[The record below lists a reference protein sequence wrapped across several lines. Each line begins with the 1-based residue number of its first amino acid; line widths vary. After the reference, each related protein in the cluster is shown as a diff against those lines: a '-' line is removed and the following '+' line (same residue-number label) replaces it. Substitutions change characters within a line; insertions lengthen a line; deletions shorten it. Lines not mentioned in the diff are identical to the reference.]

1 MASVPSQM
9 GRSDGKSNS
18 HGKSNGK
25 SSNGQHV
32 ERRPVS
38 VPDRQSQQGV
48 SSENQQSAAL
58 HRIAEVRFQQGV
70 SVRCAARQLGKD
82 VATIRAQEQETSD
95 LLLSE
100 LYAWQ
105 GILDVPVSE
114 LLMDHETPLSR
125 PVMERARLVRLM
137 KTAAAILEDSKSTS
151 IRLLAERMIDQLVEI
166 MPELK
171 EVGAWHT
178 VGQRR
183 SLDESGRVFENRIS
197 EDMLFHYRDGHQE

>member
-9 GRSDGKSNS
+9 GPSN
-18 HGKSNGK
+18 GKSNGK
-25 SSNGQHV
+25 SSNGKHI
-32 ERRPVS
+32 ERHPVS
-38 VPDRQSQQGV
+38 ATNRQSRQGV
-48 SSENQQSAAL
+48 SSENEQLATL
-58 HRIAEVRFQQGV
+58 HRLAEVRCQQGV

-82 VATIRAQEQETSD
+82 VATVREQEQETSD

-114 LLMDHETPLSR
+114 LLMDQETPLSR

-151 IRLLAERMIDQLVEI
+151 VRLLAERMIVQLVEI

-171 EVGAWHT
+171 DVGAWHT

-183 SLDESGRVFENRIS
+183 SLDEFGRTFENRIS
-197 EDMLFHYRDGHQE
+197 EDMPFHYQDGDQE